1 MWGTGIGR
9 GAGPRGAA
17 GGQCVRP
24 RLLVL
29 LPIVAVLLGSQ
40 CGGST
45 AQRMVSD
52 DFNSCIVDP
61 SHWTWVD
68 PRGDSQATIADAGTA
83 NAALEIA
90 VPAGADHNLWVAN
103 DAPQLLQ
110 PLDDIDFRLEA
121 RFESPVVERFQMQGL
136 VVEQSPEHFV
146 RLDTHYDG
154 TQQRVFAATVQN
166 GSTQIHLDEPIPQT
180 APLHLQLERQ
190 GDLWIS
196 RYSVDGGEEWVELEA
211 FAHELVVDAAGVFAG
226 NFGSGGDAP
235 AHTARIDYVIADG
248 RDPVHPDG
256 APVPGDVSLTLDVL
270 GPGSASTSPP
280 GTTFACGTTVE
291 LTAVP
296 DLGNVLLAWSGA
308 VTGRENPVSMALLE
322 DTQVS
327 VHFGSDL
334 LPPEIS
340 DVQVTPGPEGAL
352 VRWSTNEP
360 STGRVHFGATT
371 DYELGTVDSDT
382 TLGTDHGVLLEP
394 LDPDSTYH
402 LRIEAEDEPGNPAQG
417 DDVAFTTTPP
427 NGNSASGLLSD
438 DFNACV
444 IDTNVWTLIDPLG
457 DASFGVSGA
466 GSGDAVLEI
475 GVPPDVEHEP
485 GTTNLAPR
493 VVQPA
498 ADTDF
503 EIEVR
508 FASDVTELYQEQG
521 IIVEGTGGE
530 YLRFDF
536 FSDGSQRFLFAA
548 AYTPTSSTWFGT
560 HAIPDGGD
568 GLYMRII
575 RQGDAWD
582 QLWSLDGRSWN
593 AAAGFE
599 RLLEVT
605 GAGIFAGNEG
615 VSGAIPGHTAVVDWF
630 SVTAAPAVPED
641 TGSLSEQAV
650 LAVTTDGP
658 GSVAVEP
665 DQPSYACGESVS
677 LTAQPELGYAFDGW
691 EGDLGGTTNPASLVM
706 TSDRSVTAH
715 FIEDVEPPVISNLE
729 ILRTSNGAIVRWETN
744 EPTTSRVRFGL
755 DANLG
760 MEVFDPTFTTDHAVV
775 IDGLDPELDYYFEVE
790 VEDGVGFLTASELVL
805 GAAPEGP
812 EITLFQGTE
821 QRAGWSGIPQPMW
834 NLLGNV
840 FDEDGVESVTVSV
853 NGGASKSLSI
863 GPDSFRLDEP
873 GDFNAEIPYSSLE
886 EGLNEIEV
894 RATDGLGN
902 ESLAIMT
909 LDLTTEVQPPPDLV
923 VDWGDAAQLQDV
935 ATAVDGDWRLE
946 GGTVRAVE
954 MGYDRLLAIGDLS
967 WTDYEVRVDVTFH
980 GIEEFFES
988 PSNGPALGLIARW
1001 PGHTPDGFQPARQ
1014 WWPLGAFVAQ
1024 RWLLSST
1031 GSISQS
1037 TRMWATVG
1045 DVLASTGEVTLE
1057 EDEDYRMRLQAQGL
1071 TGGGTLYR
1079 FKLWKATD
1087 TEPSTWTLEGID
1099 SEEDT
1104 PSGSLALV
1112 AHHVDVS
1119 WQSVTVSPL
1128 P

>member
-17 GGQCVRP
+17 GGQSVRP

-52 DFNSCIVDP
+52 DFNACIVDP

-68 PRGDSQATIADAGTA
+68 PRGDSAATIVGAGTES
-83 NAALEIA
+83 AAVEIA
-90 VPAGADHNLWVAN
+90 VPAGANHNLWVAN
-103 DAPQLLQ
+103 EAPRFLQ
-110 PLDDIDFRLEA
+110 PLDDIDFQVEA
-121 RFESPVVERFQMQGL
+121 RFESPVAERFQIQGL
-136 VVEQSPEHFV
+136 VVEESSEHFV
-146 RLDTHYDG
+146 RLDTHHDG
-154 TQQRVFAATVQN
+154 TQQRVFAATVEN
-166 GSTQIHLDEPIPQT
+166 GSTQIHVDQAIPQT
-180 APLHLQLERQ
+180 TPLHLSLERQ
-190 GDLWIS
+190 GDLWIA
-196 RYSVDGGEEWVELEA
+196 RYSLDEGGEWVDLDA
-211 FAHELVVDAAGVFAG
+211 FSHSLVVDSAGIFAG
-226 NFGSGGDAP
+226 NFGSGGDSP

-248 RDPVHPDG
+248 GAPVHPDG
-256 APVPGDVSLTLDVL
+256 EPVPEEVSLALGGD
-270 GPGSASTSPP
+270 GPGSVSVSPE
-280 GTTFACGTTVE
+280 GTTFACGTEVE

-296 DLGNVLLAWSGA
+296 DPGYEFRGWSVA
-308 VTGRENPVSMALLE
+308 LTGTENPASLALL
-322 DTQVS
+322 DDSQVGAL
-327 VHFGSDL
+327 FGPDET
-334 LPPEIS
+334 PPEILE
-340 DVQVTPGPEGAL
+340 VQVTPGPEGAR

-360 STGRVHFGATT
+360 ATGRVYFGATT
-371 DYELGTVDSDT
+371 EYELGIVESDPSLAT
-382 TLGTDHGVLLEP
+382 EHAVVLEP

-402 LRIEAEDEPGNPAQG
+402 FRIEAEDEPANRAQG
-417 DDVAFTTTPP
+417 DDVAFATTPP
-427 NGNSASGLLSD
+427 NGSSASGLFSD

-444 IDTNVWTLIDPLG
+444 IDTSIWTLVDPLG
-457 DASFGVSGA
+457 DASFVVRGA
-466 GSGDAVLEI
+466 GSGDATLEI
-475 GVPPDVEHEP
+475 GVPAGVEHEP
-485 GTTNLAPR
+485 GTTNFAPR

-498 ADTDF
+498 ADADL
-503 EIEVR
+503 EVEVR
-508 FASDVTELYQEQG
+508 FVSDVTELYQEQG
-521 IIVEGTGGE
+521 IVVEGTNGE

-536 FSDGSQRFLFAA
+536 FSDGTERFLFAA
-548 AYTPTSSTWFGT
+548 AFTPTSTTWFGT
-560 HAIPDGGD
+560 QQIPEGGD
-568 GLYMRII
+568 GLYMRIA
-575 RQGDAWD
+575 RQGDVWD
-582 QLWSLDGRSWN
+582 QLWSLDGREWN
-593 AAAGFE
+593 VAASFE
-599 RLLEVT
+599 QPLEVT

-615 VSGAIPGHTAVVDWF
+615 AGGVIPGHTAVVDWF
-630 SVTAAPAVPED
+630 SVTATPAVPED
-641 TGSLSEQAV
+641 TGSLSEQTV
-650 LAVTTDGP
+650 LEVMTTGP
-658 GSVAVEP
+658 GSVAIEP

-691 EGDLGGTTNPASLVM
+691 EGDLEGTSNPAALVM

-715 FIEDVEPPVISNLE
+715 FIADVEPPVISNLE
-729 ILRTSNGAIVRWETN
+729 IFRTSTGAIVRWETN

-755 DANLG
+755 DTSLG
-760 MEVFDPTFTTDHAVV
+760 VEVFDPTFTTDHKVV
-775 IDGLDPELDYYFEVE
+775 IDGLDPGLDYYFEVE
-790 VEDGVGFLTASELVL
+790 VEDGAGFVTASDTVL
-805 GAAPEGP
+805 ATAPEGP
-812 EITLFQGTE
+812 EITFFQGTE

-834 NLLGNV
+834 NLLGNA

-853 NGGASKSLSI
+853 NGGAPKSLSI
-863 GPDSFRLDEP
+863 GPDSYRLDEP
-873 GDFNAEIPYSSLE
+873 GDFNAEIPYSNLE
-886 EGLNEIEV
+886 EGMNELEV
-894 RATDGLGN
+894 RATDSLGN
-902 ESLAIMT
+902 ESLAIAT

-923 VDWGDAAQLQDV
+923 VDWSDASELQDV

-1045 DVLASTGEVTLE
+1045 DVLASSGAVKLDEG
-1057 EDEDYRMRLQAQGL
+1057 EDYRMRLQAQGL

-1079 FKLWKATD
+1079 FKLWKASD
-1087 TEPSTWTLEGID
+1087 AEPSTWTLEGID
-1099 SEEDT
+1099 SADDT